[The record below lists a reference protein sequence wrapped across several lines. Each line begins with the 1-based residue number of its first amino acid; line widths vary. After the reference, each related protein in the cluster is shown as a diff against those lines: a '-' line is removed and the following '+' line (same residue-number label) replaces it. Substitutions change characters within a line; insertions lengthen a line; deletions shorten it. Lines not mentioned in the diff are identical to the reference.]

1 MGNHNTSEMYA
12 KSFSILA
19 LAAASF
25 AAAQDFTVNTPTY
38 AQQCNPLKITWKG
51 GNGPYKPHITA
62 PGQINDVK
70 ADLDQT
76 DGTSTT
82 WEKVTIPAGQKF
94 TISICDNSGQCQ
106 ASAEVGPVAKSKDD
120 SCLNGGDSKSSGGG
134 SGGGAAAA
142 GGGGSSDGSSGGD
155 DKKSGDG
162 DDKKSGDG
170 DDKKSGDGDD
180 KKSSSSSDNKS
191 SSSSGGKS
199 SSSSGQSSTGGGSG
213 GGSSSAQPSS
223 TGMGGGSDDKS
234 GQDNKEDGSDNNGG
248 EKKGDDS
255 GSMSFSGVPAV
266 VAGVV
271 GVVVAALI

>member
-1 MGNHNTSEMYA
+1 MYA

-25 AAAQDFTVNTPTY
+25 VAAQDFTVNTPTY
-38 AQQCNPLKITWKG
+38 AQQCSPLKITWKG
-51 GNGPYKPHITA
+51 GNPPYSPHITA

-76 DGTSTT
+76 DSTSTT
-82 WEKVTIPAGQKF
+82 WEKVTIPEGQKF

-106 ASAEVGPVAKSKDD
+106 ASAEVGPVAKGKGD
-120 SCLNGGDSKSSGGG
+120 CMNGGDSKSGG
-134 SGGGAAAA
+134 GGGAAAA
-142 GGGGSSDGSSGGD
+142 GGGGSSGGSSGGD
-155 DKKSGDG
+155 DKKSGGG
-162 DDKKSGDG
+162 DDKKSSSG
-170 DDKKSGDGDD
+170 DDNKSSSGGDD
-180 KKSSSSSDNKS
+180 EKSSSSSDNKS

-223 TGMGGGSDDKS
+223 TGAGGGSGSDDKS
-234 GQDNKEDGSDNNGG
+234 GQDSKGGEEDSDNKGG
-248 EKKGDDS
+248 EKKDDS
-255 GSMSFSGVPAV
+255 GAMSFSGVPAV

>member
-1 MGNHNTSEMYA
+1 MYA

-19 LAAASF
+19 LAAASYV
-25 AAAQDFTVNTPTY
+25 AAQDFTVNTPTY
-38 AQQCNPLKITWKG
+38 AQQCSPLKITWKG
-51 GNGPYKPHITA
+51 GNPPYSPHITA

-76 DGTSTT
+76 DSTSTT
-82 WEKVTIPAGQKF
+82 WDKVTIPEGQKF

-106 ASAEVGPVAKSKDD
+106 ASAEVGPVAKGKGD
-120 SCLNGGDSKSSGGG
+120 CMNGGDSKSGG
-134 SGGGAAAA
+134 GGGAAAA
-142 GGGGSSDGSSGGD
+142 GGGGSSGGSSGGD
-155 DKKSGDG
+155 DKKSGGG
-162 DDKKSGDG
+162 DDKKSSGG
-170 DDKKSGDGDD
+170 DDN
-180 KKSSSSSDNKS
+180 KSSSSSDNKS

-223 TGMGGGSDDKS
+223 TGMGGGAGSDDKS
-234 GQDNKEDGSDNNGG
+234 GQDNKGGDSDNKG
-248 EKKGDDS
+248 GDDKN
-255 GSMSFSGVPAV
+255 GAMPSFSGVPAV

>member
-1 MGNHNTSEMYA
+1 MYA

-19 LAAASF
+19 LAAASLV
-25 AAAQDFTVNTPTY
+25 AAQDFTVATPPY
-38 AQQCNPLKITWKG
+38 VQQCAPLKISWKG
-51 GNGPYKPHITA
+51 GEPPYRPFITA
-62 PGQINDVK
+62 PGKIDDVK
-70 ADLDQT
+70 ASIDQT
-76 DGTSTT
+76 SDTTTT
-82 WEKVTIPAGQKF
+82 WKVTIPQGQKF
-94 TISICDNSGQCQ
+94 TINVCDNSGQCQ
-106 ASAEVGPVAKSKDD
+106 ASGEAGPVGKGDD
-120 SCLNGGDSKSSGGG
+120 SCMNGGDSKGGSSG
-134 SGGGAAAA
+134 GGGAAAA
-142 GGGGSSDGSSGGD
+142 GGGGSSGGSSGGD

-162 DDKKSGDG
+162 DDKKSS
-170 DDKKSGDGDD
+170 SGGDD

-234 GQDNKEDGSDNNGG
+234 GQDNKEDGSDNNDG
-248 EKKGDDS
+248 EKKGGDN

>member
-1 MGNHNTSEMYA
+1 MYA

-19 LAAASF
+19 LAAASLV
-25 AAAQDFTVNTPTY
+25 AAEDFTVATPPY
-38 AQQCNPLKITWKG
+38 VQQCSPLKITWKG
-51 GNGPYKPHITA
+51 GEPPYRPFITA
-62 PGQINDVK
+62 PGKIDDVK
-70 ADLDQT
+70 ENLDET
-76 DGTSTT
+76 SDTSTT
-82 WEKVTIPAGQKF
+82 WKVTIPQGQKF
-94 TISICDNSGQCQ
+94 TINICDNSGQCQ
-106 ASAEVGPVAKSKDD
+106 ASGEAGPVGKGDD
-120 SCLNGGDSKSSGGG
+120 SCINGGGNKGGSSGG
-134 SGGGAAAA
+134 GGGAAAA
-142 GGGGSSDGSSGGD
+142 GGGGSSGGSSGGD

-162 DDKKSGDG
+162 DDKKSG
-170 DDKKSGDGDD
+170 GDD

>member
-1 MGNHNTSEMYA
+1 MYA

-19 LAAASF
+19 LAAASLV
-25 AAAQDFTVNTPTY
+25 AAQDFTVATPPY
-38 AQQCNPLKITWKG
+38 VQQCAPLKISWKG
-51 GNGPYKPHITA
+51 GEPPYRPFITA
-62 PGQINDVK
+62 PGKIDDVK
-70 ADLDQT
+70 ASIDQT
-76 DGTSTT
+76 SDTTTT
-82 WEKVTIPAGQKF
+82 WKVTIPQGQKF
-94 TISICDNSGQCQ
+94 TINVCDNSGQCQ
-106 ASAEVGPVAKSKDD
+106 QSGPAGPVGKGDD
-120 SCLNGGDSKSSGGG
+120 SCMNGGDSKGGSSGGG

-142 GGGGSSDGSSGGD
+142 GGGGSSGGSSGGD
-155 DKKSGDG
+155 DNKSGGG
-162 DDKKSGDG
+162 DDNKSS
-170 DDKKSGDGDD
+170 SGGDD

-223 TGMGGGSDDKS
+223 TGMGGGSGSDDKS
-234 GQDNKEDGSDNNGG
+234 GQDNKEGGSDDNGG
-248 EKKGDDS
+248 EKKGDGN

>member
-1 MGNHNTSEMYA
+1 MYA

-19 LAAASF
+19 LAAASLV
-25 AAAQDFTVNTPTY
+25 AAEDFTVATPPY
-38 AQQCNPLKITWKG
+38 VQQCAPLKISWKG
-51 GNGPYKPHITA
+51 GEPPYRPFITA
-62 PGQINDVK
+62 PGKIDDVK
-70 ADLDQT
+70 ESIDK
-76 DGTSTT
+76 TSDTTTT
-82 WEKVTIPAGQKF
+82 WKVTIPQGQKF
-94 TISICDNSGQCQ
+94 TINVCDNSGQCQ
-106 ASAEVGPVAKSKDD
+106 ASAAVGPVAKGKDD
-120 SCLNGGDSKSSGGG
+120 CLSGGDSKSSGGG

-142 GGGGSSDGSSGGD
+142 GGGGSSGGD
-155 DKKSGDG
+155 DKKSGGG
-162 DDKKSGDG
+162 DDNKSS
-170 DDKKSGDGDD
+170 SGGDD

-223 TGMGGGSDDKS
+223 TGMGGGSGSDDKS
-234 GQDNKEDGSDNNGG
+234 GQDNKEGGSDDNGG
-248 EKKGDDS
+248 EKKGGDN

>member
-1 MGNHNTSEMYA
+1 MYA

-19 LAAASF
+19 LAAASLV
-25 AAAQDFTVNTPTY
+25 AADDFTVATPPY
-38 AQQCNPLKITWKG
+38 VQQCSPLKISWQG
-51 GNGPYKPHITA
+51 GEPPYQPHITG
-62 PGQINDVK
+62 PGDIRDVK
-70 ADLDQT
+70 ENLDET
-76 DGTSTT
+76 SDTSTKWT
-82 WEKVTIPAGQKF
+82 VTIPEGQEF
-94 TISICDNSGQCQ
+94 TINVCDNSGQCR
-106 ASAEVGPVAKSKDD
+106 ASGKVGPVGKGDD
-120 SCLNGGDSKSSGGG
+120 KCLNGGGSKGGSSG
-134 SGGGAAAA
+134 GGGAAA
-142 GGGGSSDGSSGGD
+142 GGGGSSGGD
-155 DKKSGDG
+155 DKKSSGG
-162 DDKKSGDG
+162 DDNKSS
-170 DDKKSGDGDD
+170 SGGDD

>member
-1 MGNHNTSEMYA
+1 MYA

-19 LAAASF
+19 LAAASLV
-25 AAAQDFTVNTPTY
+25 AAEDFTVATPPY
-38 AQQCNPLKITWKG
+38 VQQCAPLKISWKG
-51 GNGPYKPHITA
+51 GEPPYRPFITA
-62 PGQINDVK
+62 PGKIDDVK
-70 ADLDQT
+70 ASIDK
-76 DGTSTT
+76 TSDTTTT
-82 WEKVTIPAGQKF
+82 WKVTIPQGQKF
-94 TISICDNSGQCQ
+94 TINVCDNSGQCQ
-106 ASAEVGPVAKSKDD
+106 ASGEAGPVGKGDD
-120 SCLNGGDSKSSGGG
+120 SCMNGGDSKGGSSGGG

-142 GGGGSSDGSSGGD
+142 GGGGSSGGSSGGD
-155 DKKSGDG
+155 DNKSS
-162 DDKKSGDG
+162 SG
-170 DDKKSGDGDD
+170 GDD

-223 TGMGGGSDDKS
+223 TGMGGGAGSDDKS
-234 GQDNKEDGSDNNGG
+234 GQDNKEGGSDDNGG

>member
-1 MGNHNTSEMYA
+1 MYA

-19 LAAASF
+19 LAAASLV
-25 AAAQDFTVNTPTY
+25 AAQDFTVATPPY
-38 AQQCNPLKITWKG
+38 VQQCAPLKISWKG
-51 GNGPYKPHITA
+51 GEPPYRPFITA
-62 PGQINDVK
+62 PGKIDDVK
-70 ADLDQT
+70 ESIDK
-76 DGTSTT
+76 TSDTTTT
-82 WEKVTIPAGQKF
+82 WKVTIPQGQKF
-94 TISICDNSGQCQ
+94 TINVCDNSGQCQ
-106 ASAEVGPVAKSKDD
+106 ASGVAGPVGKGDD
-120 SCLNGGDSKSSGGG
+120 SCMNGGDSKGGSSGGG

-142 GGGGSSDGSSGGD
+142 GGGGSSGGD
-155 DKKSGDG
+155 DKKSGGG
-162 DDKKSGDG
+162 DDNKSS
-170 DDKKSGDGDD
+170 SGGDD

-223 TGMGGGSDDKS
+223 TGMGGGSGSDDKS
-234 GQDNKEDGSDNNGG
+234 GQDNKEGGSDDNGG
-248 EKKGDDS
+248 EKKGGDN

>member
-1 MGNHNTSEMYA
+1 MYA

-19 LAAASF
+19 LAAASLV
-25 AAAQDFTVNTPTY
+25 AAQDFTVATPPY
-38 AQQCNPLKITWKG
+38 VQQCAPLKISWKG
-51 GNGPYKPHITA
+51 GEPPYRPFITA
-62 PGQINDVK
+62 PGKIDDVK
-70 ADLDQT
+70 ASIDQT
-76 DGTSTT
+76 SDTTTT
-82 WEKVTIPAGQKF
+82 WKVTIPQGQKF
-94 TISICDNSGQCQ
+94 TINVCDNSGQCQ
-106 ASAEVGPVAKSKDD
+106 ASGEAGPVGKGDD
-120 SCLNGGDSKSSGGG
+120 SCMNGGDSKGGSSGGG

-142 GGGGSSDGSSGGD
+142 GGGGSSGGSSGGD
-155 DKKSGDG
+155 DKKSGGG
-162 DDKKSGDG
+162 DDNKSSSGGGD
-170 DDKKSGDGDD
+170 KE
-180 KKSSSSSDNKS
+180 SSSSSDNKS

-223 TGMGGGSDDKS
+223 TGMGGGSGSDDKS
-234 GQDNKEDGSDNNGG
+234 GQDNKEGGSDDNGG

>member
-1 MGNHNTSEMYA
+1 MYA

-51 GNGPYKPHITA
+51 GNGPFTPHITA

-106 ASAEVGPVAKSKDD
+106 ASGVAGPVGKGDD
-120 SCLNGGDSKSSGGG
+120 SCMNGGDSKGGSSGGG

-142 GGGGSSDGSSGGD
+142 GGGGSSGGD
-155 DKKSGDG
+155 DKKSGGG
-162 DDKKSGDG
+162 DDNKSS
-170 DDKKSGDGDD
+170 SGGDD

-223 TGMGGGSDDKS
+223 TGMGGGSGSDDKS
-234 GQDNKEDGSDNNGG
+234 GQDNKEGGSDDNGG
-248 EKKGDDS
+248 EKKGGDN

>member
-1 MGNHNTSEMYA
+1 MYA

-19 LAAASF
+19 LAAASLV
-25 AAAQDFTVNTPTY
+25 AAQDFTVATPPY
-38 AQQCNPLKITWKG
+38 VQQCAPLKISWKG
-51 GNGPYKPHITA
+51 GEPPYRPFITA
-62 PGQINDVK
+62 PGKIDDVK
-70 ADLDQT
+70 ASIDK
-76 DGTSTT
+76 TSDTTTT
-82 WEKVTIPAGQKF
+82 WKVTIPQGQKF
-94 TISICDNSGQCQ
+94 TINVCDNSGQCQ
-106 ASAEVGPVAKSKDD
+106 ASGVAGPVGKGDD
-120 SCLNGGDSKSSGGG
+120 SCMNGGDSKGG

-142 GGGGSSDGSSGGD
+142 GGGGSSGGSSGGD
-155 DKKSGDG
+155 DKKSGGG
-162 DDKKSGDG
+162 DDNKSS
-170 DDKKSGDGDD
+170 SGGDD

-223 TGMGGGSDDKS
+223 TGMGGGSGSDDKS
-234 GQDNKEDGSDNNGG
+234 GQDNKEGGSDNNGG

>member
-1 MGNHNTSEMYA
+1 MYA

-19 LAAASF
+19 LAAASLV
-25 AAAQDFTVNTPTY
+25 AAQDFTVATPPY
-38 AQQCNPLKITWKG
+38 VQQCAPLKISWKG
-51 GNGPYKPHITA
+51 GEPPYRPFITA
-62 PGQINDVK
+62 PGKIDDVK
-70 ADLDQT
+70 ASIDK
-76 DGTSTT
+76 TSDTTTT
-82 WEKVTIPAGQKF
+82 WKVTIPEGQKF
-94 TISICDNSGQCQ
+94 TINVCDNSGQCQ
-106 ASAEVGPVAKSKDD
+106 ASGVAGPVGKGDD
-120 SCLNGGDSKSSGGG
+120 SCMNGGDSKGGSSGGG

-142 GGGGSSDGSSGGD
+142 GGGGSSGGSSGGD
-155 DKKSGDG
+155 DNKSS
-162 DDKKSGDG
+162 SG
-170 DDKKSGDGDD
+170 GDD

-223 TGMGGGSDDKS
+223 TGMGGGSGSDDKS
-234 GQDNKEDGSDNNGG
+234 GQDNKEGGSDDNGG
-248 EKKGDDS
+248 EKKGGDN

>member
-1 MGNHNTSEMYA
+1 MYA

-19 LAAASF
+19 LAAASLV
-25 AAAQDFTVNTPTY
+25 AAEDFTVATPPY
-38 AQQCNPLKITWKG
+38 VQQCAPLKISWKG
-51 GNGPYKPHITA
+51 GEPPYRPFITA
-62 PGQINDVK
+62 PGKIDDVK
-70 ADLDQT
+70 ESIDK
-76 DGTSTT
+76 TSDTTTT
-82 WEKVTIPAGQKF
+82 WKVTIPQGQKF
-94 TISICDNSGQCQ
+94 TINVCDNSGQCQ
-106 ASAEVGPVAKSKDD
+106 ASGVAGPVGKGDD
-120 SCLNGGDSKSSGGG
+120 SCMNGGDSKGGSSGGG

-142 GGGGSSDGSSGGD
+142 GGGGSSGGD
-155 DKKSGDG
+155 DKKSGGG
-162 DDKKSGDG
+162 DDNKSS
-170 DDKKSGDGDD
+170 SGGDD

-223 TGMGGGSDDKS
+223 TGMGGGSGSDDKS
-234 GQDNKEDGSDNNGG
+234 GQDNKEGGSDDNGG
-248 EKKGDDS
+248 EKKGGDN

>member
-1 MGNHNTSEMYA
+1 MYA

-19 LAAASF
+19 LAAASLV
-25 AAAQDFTVNTPTY
+25 AAQDFTVATPPY
-38 AQQCNPLKITWKG
+38 VQQCAPLKISWKG
-51 GNGPYKPHITA
+51 GEPPYRPFITA
-62 PGQINDVK
+62 PGKIDDVK
-70 ADLDQT
+70 ESIDK
-76 DGTSTT
+76 TSDTTTT
-82 WEKVTIPAGQKF
+82 WKVTIPQGQKF
-94 TISICDNSGQCQ
+94 TINVCDNSGQCQ
-106 ASAEVGPVAKSKDD
+106 ASGVAGPVGKGDD
-120 SCLNGGDSKSSGGG
+120 SCMNGGDSKGGSSGGG

-142 GGGGSSDGSSGGD
+142 GGGGSSGGD
-155 DKKSGDG
+155 DKKSGGG
-162 DDKKSGDG
+162 DDNKSS
-170 DDKKSGDGDD
+170 SGGDD

-223 TGMGGGSDDKS
+223 TGMGGGSGSDDKS
-234 GQDNKEDGSDNNGG
+234 GQDNKEGGSNDNGG
-248 EKKGDDS
+248 EKKGGDN

>member
-1 MGNHNTSEMYA
+1 MYA

-51 GNGPYKPHITA
+51 GNGPFTPHITA

-142 GGGGSSDGSSGGD
+142 GGGGSSGGSSGGD
-155 DKKSGDG
+155 DSKSGGG
-162 DDKKSGDG
+162 DDKKGGG
-170 DDKKSGDGDD
+170 DDEKKSGGGDDNKSSSGGDD

-191 SSSSGGKS
+191 SSSS
-199 SSSSGQSSTGGGSG
+199 
-213 GGSSSAQPSS
+213 
-223 TGMGGGSDDKS
+223 
-234 GQDNKEDGSDNNGG
+234 
-248 EKKGDDS
+248 
-255 GSMSFSGVPAV
+255 AV
-266 VAGVV
+266 SYTHLTLPTSELV
-271 GVVVAALI
+271 

>member
-1 MGNHNTSEMYA
+1 MYA

-19 LAAASF
+19 LATASYV
-25 AAAQDFTVNTPTY
+25 AAQDFTVNTPTY
-38 AQQCNPLKITWKG
+38 AQQCSPLKITWKG
-51 GNGPYKPHITA
+51 GNPPYSPHITA

-76 DGTSTT
+76 DSTSTT
-82 WEKVTIPAGQKF
+82 WEKVTIPEGQKF

-106 ASAEVGPVAKSKDD
+106 ASAEVGPVAKGKGD
-120 SCLNGGDSKSSGGG
+120 CMNGGDSKSGG
-134 SGGGAAAA
+134 GGGAAAA
-142 GGGGSSDGSSGGD
+142 GGGGSSGGSSG
-155 DKKSGDG
+155 
-162 DDKKSGDG
+162 G

-223 TGMGGGSDDKS
+223 TGAGGGSGSDDKS
-234 GQDNKEDGSDNNGG
+234 GQDNKGGEQDSDN
-248 EKKGDDS
+248 KGDDEE
-255 GSMSFSGVPAV
+255 GKNGAMSFSGVPAV

>member
-1 MGNHNTSEMYA
+1 MYA

-19 LAAASF
+19 LAAASLV
-25 AAAQDFTVNTPTY
+25 AAQDFTVATPPY
-38 AQQCNPLKITWKG
+38 VQQCAPLKISWKG
-51 GNGPYKPHITA
+51 GEPPYRPFITA
-62 PGQINDVK
+62 PGKIDDVK
-70 ADLDQT
+70 ASIDK
-76 DGTSTT
+76 TSDTTTT
-82 WEKVTIPAGQKF
+82 WKVTIPQGQKF
-94 TISICDNSGQCQ
+94 TINVCDNSGQCQ
-106 ASAEVGPVAKSKDD
+106 ASGVAGPVGKGDD
-120 SCLNGGDSKSSGGG
+120 SCMNGGDSKGGSSGGG

-142 GGGGSSDGSSGGD
+142 GGGGSSGGSSGGD
-155 DKKSGDG
+155 DNKSS
-162 DDKKSGDG
+162 SG
-170 DDKKSGDGDD
+170 GDD

-223 TGMGGGSDDKS
+223 TGMGGGSGSDDKS
-234 GQDNKEDGSDNNGG
+234 GQDNKEGGSDDNGG
-248 EKKGDDS
+248 EKKGGDN

>member
-1 MGNHNTSEMYA
+1 MYA

-19 LAAASF
+19 LAAASLV
-25 AAAQDFTVNTPTY
+25 AAQDFTVNTPAY
-38 AQQCNPLKITWKG
+38 AQQCSPLKITWKG
-51 GNGPYKPHITA
+51 GNPPYTPHITA
-62 PGQINDVK
+62 PGQIGDVK
-70 ADLDQT
+70 ADLDKT
-76 DGTSTT
+76 DSTSTT

-94 TISICDNSGQCQ
+94 TINICDNSGQCQ
-106 ASAEVGPVAKSKDD
+106 PSAEVGPVAKSDNDD
-120 SCLNGGDSKSSGGG
+120 CLNGGDSKSSGGG

-142 GGGGSSDGSSGGD
+142 GGGGSSGGSSGGD
-155 DKKSGDG
+155 DKKSGGG
-162 DDKKSGDG
+162 DDKKSS
-170 DDKKSGDGDD
+170 SGGDD

-223 TGMGGGSDDKS
+223 TGMGGGSGSDDKS
-234 GQDNKEDGSDNNGG
+234 GQDNKEGGSDDNGG
-248 EKKGDDS
+248 EKKGGDN

>member
-1 MGNHNTSEMYA
+1 MYA

-51 GNGPYKPHITA
+51 GNGPYTPHITA

-82 WEKVTIPAGQKF
+82 WEKVSIPAGQKF
-94 TISICDNSGQCQ
+94 TISICDKSGQCQ

-142 GGGGSSDGSSGGD
+142 GGGGSSGGSSGGD
-155 DKKSGDG
+155 DKKSGGG
-162 DDKKSGDG
+162 DDNKSS
-170 DDKKSGDGDD
+170 SGGDD

-223 TGMGGGSDDKS
+223 TGMGGGSGSDDKS
-234 GQDNKEDGSDNNGG
+234 GQDNKEGGSDNNGG

>member
-1 MGNHNTSEMYA
+1 MYA

-19 LAAASF
+19 LAAASLV
-25 AAAQDFTVNTPTY
+25 AAEDFTVATPPY
-38 AQQCNPLKITWKG
+38 VQQCAPLKISWKG
-51 GNGPYKPHITA
+51 GEPPYRPFITA
-62 PGQINDVK
+62 PGKIDDVK
-70 ADLDQT
+70 ESIDK
-76 DGTSTT
+76 TSDTTTT
-82 WEKVTIPAGQKF
+82 WKVTIPQGQKF
-94 TISICDNSGQCQ
+94 TINVCDNSGQCQ
-106 ASAEVGPVAKSKDD
+106 ASGVAGPVGKGDD
-120 SCLNGGDSKSSGGG
+120 SCMNGGDSKGGSSGGG

-142 GGGGSSDGSSGGD
+142 GGGGSSGGD
-155 DKKSGDG
+155 DKKSGGG
-162 DDKKSGDG
+162 DDNKSS
-170 DDKKSGDGDD
+170 SGGDD

-223 TGMGGGSDDKS
+223 TGMGGGSGSDDKS
-234 GQDNKEDGSDNNGG
+234 GQDNKEGGSNDNGG
-248 EKKGDDS
+248 EKKGGDN

>member
-1 MGNHNTSEMYA
+1 MYA

-19 LAAASF
+19 LAAASLV
-25 AAAQDFTVNTPTY
+25 AAEDFTVATPPY
-38 AQQCNPLKITWKG
+38 VQQCAPLKISWKG
-51 GNGPYKPHITA
+51 GEPPYRPFITA
-62 PGQINDVK
+62 PGKIDDVK
-70 ADLDQT
+70 ASIDK
-76 DGTSTT
+76 TSDTTTT
-82 WEKVTIPAGQKF
+82 WKVTIPQGQKF
-94 TISICDNSGQCQ
+94 TINVCDNSGQCQ
-106 ASAEVGPVAKSKDD
+106 ASGEAGPVGKGDD
-120 SCLNGGDSKSSGGG
+120 SCMNGGDSKGGSSGGG

-142 GGGGSSDGSSGGD
+142 GGGGSSGGSSGGD
-155 DKKSGDG
+155 DNKSGGG
-162 DDKKSGDG
+162 DDNKSS
-170 DDKKSGDGDD
+170 SGGDD

-223 TGMGGGSDDKS
+223 TGMGGGSGSDDKS
-234 GQDNKEDGSDNNGG
+234 GQDNKEGGSDDNGG
-248 EKKGDDS
+248 EKKGDGN

>member
-1 MGNHNTSEMYA
+1 MYA

-19 LAAASF
+19 LAAASYV
-25 AAAQDFTVNTPTY
+25 AAQDFTVNTPTY
-38 AQQCNPLKITWKG
+38 AQQCSPLKITWKG
-51 GNGPYKPHITA
+51 GNPPYSPHITA

-76 DGTSTT
+76 DSTSTT
-82 WEKVTIPAGQKF
+82 WEKVTIPEGQKF

-106 ASAEVGPVAKSKDD
+106 ASAEVGPVAKGKGD
-120 SCLNGGDSKSSGGG
+120 CMNGGDSKSGG
-134 SGGGAAAA
+134 GGGAAAA
-142 GGGGSSDGSSGGD
+142 GGGGSSGGSSGGD
-155 DKKSGDG
+155 DKKSGGG
-162 DDKKSGDG
+162 DDNKSS
-170 DDKKSGDGDD
+170 SGGDD

-223 TGMGGGSDDKS
+223 TGMGGGSGSDDKS
-234 GQDNKEDGSDNNGG
+234 GQDNKEGGSDNNGG

>member
-1 MGNHNTSEMYA
+1 MYA

-19 LAAASF
+19 LAAASLV
-25 AAAQDFTVNTPTY
+25 AAEDFTVATPPY
-38 AQQCNPLKITWKG
+38 VQQCAPLKISWKG
-51 GNGPYKPHITA
+51 GEPPYRPFITA
-62 PGQINDVK
+62 PGKIDDVK
-70 ADLDQT
+70 ASIDK
-76 DGTSTT
+76 TSDTTTT
-82 WEKVTIPAGQKF
+82 WKVTIPQGQKF
-94 TISICDNSGQCQ
+94 TINVCDNSGQCQ
-106 ASAEVGPVAKSKDD
+106 QSGPAGPVGKGDD
-120 SCLNGGDSKSSGGG
+120 SCMNGGDSKGGSSGGG

-142 GGGGSSDGSSGGD
+142 GGGGSSGGSSGGD
-155 DKKSGDG
+155 DNKSGGG
-162 DDKKSGDG
+162 DDNKSS
-170 DDKKSGDGDD
+170 SGGDD

-223 TGMGGGSDDKS
+223 TGMGGGSGSDDKS
-234 GQDNKEDGSDNNGG
+234 GQDNKEGGSDDNGG
-248 EKKGDDS
+248 EKKGDGN

>member
-1 MGNHNTSEMYA
+1 MYA

-19 LAAASF
+19 LAAASLV
-25 AAAQDFTVNTPTY
+25 AAEDFTVATPPY
-38 AQQCNPLKITWKG
+38 VQQCAPLKISWKG
-51 GNGPYKPHITA
+51 GEPPYRPFITA
-62 PGQINDVK
+62 PGKIDDVK
-70 ADLDQT
+70 ESIDK
-76 DGTSTT
+76 TSDTTTT
-82 WEKVTIPAGQKF
+82 WKVTIPQGQKF
-94 TISICDNSGQCQ
+94 TINVCDNSGQCQ
-106 ASAEVGPVAKSKDD
+106 ASGVAGPVGKGDD
-120 SCLNGGDSKSSGGG
+120 SCMNGGDSKGGSSGGG

-142 GGGGSSDGSSGGD
+142 GGGGSSGGSSGGD
-155 DKKSGDG
+155 DKKSGGG
-162 DDKKSGDG
+162 DDNKSS
-170 DDKKSGDGDD
+170 SGGDD

-223 TGMGGGSDDKS
+223 TGMGGGSGSDDKS
-234 GQDNKEDGSDNNGG
+234 GQDNKEGGSDDNGG
-248 EKKGDDS
+248 EKKGGDN

>member
-1 MGNHNTSEMYA
+1 MYA

-19 LAAASF
+19 LAAASLV
-25 AAAQDFTVNTPTY
+25 AAEDFTVATPPY
-38 AQQCNPLKITWKG
+38 VQQCAPLKISWKG
-51 GNGPYKPHITA
+51 GEPPYRPFITA
-62 PGQINDVK
+62 PGKIDDVK
-70 ADLDQT
+70 ESIDK
-76 DGTSTT
+76 TSDTTTT
-82 WEKVTIPAGQKF
+82 WKVTIPQGQKF
-94 TISICDNSGQCQ
+94 TINVCDNSGQCQ
-106 ASAEVGPVAKSKDD
+106 ASGEAGPVGKGDD
-120 SCLNGGDSKSSGGG
+120 SCMNGGDSKGGSSG
-134 SGGGAAAA
+134 GGGAAAA
-142 GGGGSSDGSSGGD
+142 GGGGSSGGSSGGGD
-155 DKKSGDG
+155 DKKSS
-162 DDKKSGDG
+162 SG
-170 DDKKSGDGDD
+170 GDD

-223 TGMGGGSDDKS
+223 TGMGGGSGSDDKS
-234 GQDNKEDGSDNNGG
+234 GQDNKEGGSDNNGG